1 MNLCK
6 IPVPVEDVVGD
17 NRWLSLHNRFLSE
30 IQEKDAD
37 VIFIGDSIIQG
48 LQHTDVWDD
57 LFVPLHC
64 LNFGIHRDRVEN
76 VLWRVQNGELDN
88 VKPKPPGAVWTF
100 ELANSRH
107 DINVTV
113 IVLHVGTNNYNN
125 SAEEIKDGIL
135 SIIQA
140 IRDRHPDVY
149 IVLPTL
155 LPRGQNPNAL
165 RDKLAKVNELLKA
178 SLANMPKLELVSIDK
193 GFIQPDGTIS
203 HHDMHDYLLLTNT
216 GCKQA
221 FEPVYELILQLLQE
235 GESEVEF
242 THSD

>member
-88 VKPKPPGAVWTF
+88 VKPK
-100 ELANSRH
+100 
-107 DINVTV
+107 V

>member
-88 VKPKPPGAVWTF
+88 VKPK
-100 ELANSRH
+100 
-107 DINVTV
+107 
-113 IVLHVGTNNYNN
+113 
-125 SAEEIKDGIL
+125 
-135 SIIQA
+135 
-140 IRDRHPDVY
+140 
-149 IVLPTL
+149 TL

-165 RDKLAKVNELLKA
+165 RDKLAKVNELLKP